1 MVNEIALLGDMDDQ
15 FIVDVYNVLR
25 NKGYQAV
32 FLKFSDEEMPI
43 RHRFKVLVDRASY
56 CDNYLKS
63 MVKNYSLKGTYVI
76 SNPFT
81 NTCDDKIIEF
91 NICTKLGI
99 PYPKTIILPKTN
111 TEMDTKDQVSLP
123 NLDLALSKLKFPII
137 LKPHDGYAWDN
148 VFMVNSIDEAKRI
161 YDSNKDKMVLLAQE
175 MINPRTFYRVYYF
188 SRREPVFVKYIP
200 SERRYTLSDYSDIKN
215 VMHLMRDYT
224 IKLNTALDYDF
235 NACEWAVDQNDRI
248 FLIDAFNET
257 PELNSTIIPP
267 DYYRTIL
274 ERFVSLVEEKMHSFE
289 RNRWPFEYSP

>member
-56 CDNYLKS
+56 CDNY
-63 MVKNYSLKGTYVI
+63 LKGTYVI